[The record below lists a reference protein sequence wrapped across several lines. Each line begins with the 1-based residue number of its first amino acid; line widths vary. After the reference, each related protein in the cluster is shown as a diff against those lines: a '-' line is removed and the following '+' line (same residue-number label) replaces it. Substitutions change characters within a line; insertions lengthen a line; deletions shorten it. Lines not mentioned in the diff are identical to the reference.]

1 MFAKPLVADR
11 GTQRA
16 LLVTMNDADLL
27 EGINCDQVATAT
39 DRLLLRAAHAH
50 RVAYPGRPPG
60 PVHYLAARGSE
71 PAFNPDELTVHVL
84 SRRGSFPAARPP
96 HPPHPGPTAIIASSP
111 RPPRWVFRRWHP
123 VDAAAVALSAAV
135 VAFVTTIAIIA

>member
-1 MFAKPLVADR
+1 
-11 GTQRA
+11 
-16 LLVTMNDADLL
+16 MNDADLL
-27 EGINCDQVATAT
+27 EGINCDQVTTAT

-60 PVHYLAARGSE
+60 PVHYVAARGSE
-71 PAFNPDELTVHVL
+71 PAFHPDELTVHVL

-96 HPPHPGPTAIIASSP
+96 HPGPTAIFAP
-111 RPPRWVFRRWHP
+111 LPAAPPRWVFRRWHP
-123 VDAAAVALSAAV
+123 IDAAAVALSAAV